1 MKRNHFKERC
11 EVRMTALGMVQKD
24 LAELVGKPVPRLVE
38 ALRGDTTNAAS
49 ALRVKMDLAL
59 TRLIDDKR
67 TWMTDDFLTL
77 VGDDLPPEELPE
89 GTVSMIL
96 PEDLLYVVTVDGV
109 PVGEWNP
116 VSHKYCRFGGERHDV

>member
-1 MKRNHFKERC
+1 MAKNHFKDRT
-11 EVRMTALGMVQKD
+11 EVRMTALGITQRD
-24 LAELVGKPVPRLVE
+24 LGELLGKPQSRIGE
-38 ALRGDTTNAAS
+38 AMNGDTSPAAGS
-49 ALRVKMDLAL
+49 LRVQMDLAL

-96 PEDLLYVVTVDGV
+96 PEDLLYIVTVDGV

-116 VSHKYCRFGGERHDV
+116 VSHKYRRFGGERHDV